1 MKESFSITP
10 RIIAHFGEDLIKN
23 ESIALLELVKN
34 AYDACASVCAI
45 DFHTENGELKSLTIT
60 DDGFGMNKN
69 IIKNVWLVIG
79 TDFKH
84 KKLEPNCCGRFPLG
98 EKGIGRLG
106 VHKLGDKIT
115 LISKSNKID
124 EETKQ
129 ISKEVELG
137 IDWTTLNQAKKI
149 EDFTI
154 SVHDNDNPKYFPTGK
169 TGTKIIIEGLKA
181 KWDRR
186 QIREVYRNLT
196 SLNSPFSG
204 TNDSFKVEI
213 TSNSNLF
220 AGLPSFEEIKES
232 GLYFGHCVLNND
244 IIEDFIYEFKPWTSL
259 IKVDGRSLTISD
271 LQEEDKY
278 LKGIIEIIDNKGKK
292 KKEDYDINLTESH
305 IGKIEFDIIIY
316 EMDAQIF
323 NLVNSEKTTIKSYLK
338 ENGGVR
344 VYRDDVRVYDYGE
357 QANDWLGIDL
367 KRVHRVGGNVSNN
380 IILGSV
386 KLNRAES
393 FGLKEKTN
401 REGFIENE
409 SYNVFVDAIDY
420 ALSLIVRER
429 NVDKARL
436 TTLYKKHKVVEPVLS
451 DLNEVI
457 EIVESKVID
466 IETKTEIR
474 KYLDR
479 ISEQYKEVKEVLIK
493 SANAG
498 LNLSV
503 VIHEIEKQVAA
514 LVGHAQRGEKESIID
529 ISHNLEKIVR
539 GYSAMIR
546 KSAIKET
553 TLSSIVEIA
562 LDNYEFRFSDHKIK
576 IESNWK
582 GCTLKAYLAE
592 AESLSVLTNLLDNSV
607 YWLSYARKENRSIS
621 IYITDQISGYNSI
634 IVSDNGPG
642 FNIPTDIAIQ
652 PFITGKPH
660 NIGMGLGL
668 HIANEMMRAMKGQL
682 LFLDKNEIVFPSN
695 VRENQIDSA
704 VIALCFP
711 KEKK

>member
-1 MKESFSITP
+1 MNESFTITP

-34 AYDACASVCAI
+34 AYDACASVCTI
-45 DFHTENGELKSLTIT
+45 DFYTENGVLKSLTIV
-60 DDGFGMNKN
+60 DDGFGMNKD

-106 VHKLGDKIT
+106 VHKLGNKIT
-115 LISKSNKID
+115 LISKSNKTD
-124 EETKQ
+124 ENTKQ
-129 ISKEVELG
+129 RSKEVELA

-154 SVHDNDNPKYFPTGK
+154 SVHENDTPECFATGK
-169 TGTKIIIEGLKA
+169 TGTKIIIKELKA
-181 KWDRR
+181 VWDRR

-204 TNDSFKVEI
+204 TNDSFKVKI

-220 AGLPSFEEIKES
+220 AGLPSFEDIKGS
-232 GLYFGHCVLNND
+232 GLYFGHCILNND
-244 IIEDFIYEFKPWTSL
+244 RIEDFRYEFKPWSSL
-259 IKVDGRSLTISD
+259 GKIDGRILTIND

-278 LKGIIEIIDNKGKK
+278 LKGIREIIDNKGKK
-292 KKEDYDINLTESH
+292 RKEDYDIDLTESQ

-323 NLVNSEKTTIKSYLK
+323 NLVNSEKTSIKSYLK
-338 ENGGVR
+338 ENGGIR

-386 KLNRAES
+386 KLNRAKS

-409 SYNVFVDAIDY
+409 SYNVFVDAVDY

-429 NVDKARL
+429 NIDKSRL

-457 EIVESKVID
+457 EIVENKVVDLEI
-466 IETKTEIR
+466 KKEIR

-514 LVGHAQRGEKESIID
+514 LVGHAQKGEKEHIID
-529 ISHNLEKIVR
+529 ISQNLEKIVR

-546 KSAIKET
+546 KSAVKET
-553 TLSSIVEIA
+553 TLSSIVETA
-562 LDNYEFRFSDHKIK
+562 LDNYEFRFSDHKIR
-576 IESNWK
+576 IESNWTD
-582 GCTLKAYLAE
+582 CNLKVYLAE

-607 YWLSYARKENRSIS
+607 YWLSYARKENRIIS
-621 IYITDQISGYNSI
+621 VYITDQIAGFNSI

-642 FNIPTDIAIQ
+642 FNIPADVAVQ

-668 HIANEMMRAMKGQL
+668 HIADEMMRAMKGQL
-682 LFLDKNEIVFPSN
+682 LFLDKNEIVLPKI
-695 VRENQIDSA
+695 VRENQIESA
-704 VIALCFP
+704 IVALCFP